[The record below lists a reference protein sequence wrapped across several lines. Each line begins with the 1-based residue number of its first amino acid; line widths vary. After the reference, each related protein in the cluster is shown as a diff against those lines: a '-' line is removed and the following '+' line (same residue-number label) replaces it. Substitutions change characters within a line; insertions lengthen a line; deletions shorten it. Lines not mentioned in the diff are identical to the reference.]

1 MMQHKQKVKTI
12 YEEIRPALEIFDWR
26 RKEALKKT
34 TDLSVVLFVI
44 CLIVVGVVS
53 LSSIATPLKLFI
65 ASLVAAVSIGIS
77 TTYRRK
83 YIKKFKKDLSE
94 LLFDR
99 EGIQATHES
108 FNQIYSGHFKQS
120 DLFEEGNE
128 FTGEDL
134 ITGVKGD
141 LYFIGSELRAAYV
154 RRRKN
159 LPDINRFGFNGKEK
173 DDGGEWG
180 SDTNYDYGFR
190 IYNPRIGKFLSVDP
204 LAKKYAGISPYAFVG
219 NMPNLAMEVDG
230 RYFVIRGSKE
240 YKQFINRQLALLQLT
255 DAGRQ
260 VYLAIK
266 NSPHPVTI
274 REARQA
280 DYEAAKHR
288 LREVPFTAMHISDAE
303 IASYNDR
310 TNTLLINH
318 KSNLSLGL
326 FSSTDILP
334 VIAHE
339 LYHAYTDNIDYENK
353 KSLLEGDRKYLSN
366 NQIMEWPAMAF
377 ENYIRDIFSFSRRS
391 QYGYKAGFFGKN
403 EIAKRFDALFYQKHN
418 PNDLNSKIEILS
430 YGINPLREV
439 NSMDNVPSLG
449 LYIATGEIKYTK
461 QGDDSSQNYIQTQEI
476 PTHSIK

>member
-53 LSSIATPLKLFI
+53 LTSIATPLKLFI

-159 LPDINRFGFNGKEK
+159 LPDINRLIFNGLYLCAELPIDIGTTVTIYDRDFNYDSGESLPVGDFNTLSKNFDKYFNVEYSDYDRTSDFLNPNFMRSLVAFKEK
-173 DDGGEWG
+173 H
-180 SDTNYDYGFR
+180 R
-190 IYNPRIGKFLSVDP
+190 HP
-204 LAKKYAGISPYAFVG
+204 
-219 NMPNLAMEVDG
+219 
-230 RYFVIRGSKE
+230 
-240 YKQFINRQLALLQLT
+240 FILKVSRN
-255 DAGRQ
+255 Q
-260 VYLAIK
+260 VYLAIQEDK
-266 NSPHPVTI
+266 DFFKI
-274 REARQA
+274 
-280 DYEAAKHR
+280 DLKKAAHDQVGFEQFAEDCQFFFDVVKV
-288 LREVPFTAMHISDAE
+288 LEEVS
-303 IASYNDR
+303 
-310 TNTLLINH
+310 
-318 KSNLSLGL
+318 
-326 FSSTDILP
+326 
-334 VIAHE
+334 
-339 LYHAYTDNIDYENK
+339 
-353 KSLLEGDRKYLSN
+353 
-366 NQIMEWPAMAF
+366 
-377 ENYIRDIFSFSRRS
+377 
-391 QYGYKAGFFGKN
+391 
-403 EIAKRFDALFYQKHN
+403 
-418 PNDLNSKIEILS
+418 
-430 YGINPLREV
+430 
-439 NSMDNVPSLG
+439 
-449 LYIATGEIKYTK
+449 
-461 QGDDSSQNYIQTQEI
+461 
-476 PTHSIK
+476 